1 MLTQPGQNTG
11 VPLQRSRAFI
21 GDIFHPPWRAVPAF
35 FLGTSLVYE
44 SIIQISK
51 ILITGH
57 TGAKKG
63 VRFGIS
69 FRQLAETRALK
80 ELIVDI
86 SLTKVKTATF

>member
-1 MLTQPGQNTG
+1 MNQSFKYQ
-11 VPLQRSRAFI
+11 
-21 GDIFHPPWRAVPAF
+21 
-35 FLGTSLVYE
+35 
-44 SIIQISK
+44 K

-57 TGAKKG
+57 TGAKRG

-69 FRQLAETRALK
+69 FRQLAETGALK

>member
-1 MLTQPGQNTG
+1 MLTQPGQITG

-21 GDIFHPPWRAVPAF
+21 GDIFHPPRRAVPAL

-44 SIIQISK
+44 SIIQTSK

-69 FRQLAETRALK
+69 FRQLAETRAVK
-80 ELIVDI
+80 ELILDI